1 MYKYILILSNM
12 KGTPQGARFKAMIN
26 KLNTLPKEVQD
37 KVKNTLKAYD
47 EAHVIFEYG
56 EYHVSVGVALKAS
69 YGADHKVIGTFK
81 ANEIYTDDERIEN
94 YINTFQ
100 DYPIEYKGKRDY
112 KTLNDGKRHTWK
124 LIDGVLVA
132 IA

>member
-1 MYKYILILSNM
+1 MYYQIQ

-37 KVKNTLKAYD
+37 EVKNTLKAYD
-47 EAHVIFEYG
+47 EAHVIYEYG
-56 EYHVSVGVALKAS
+56 EYHVSVGVALKAH
-69 YGADHKVIGTFK
+69 YAPDHKVIGTFK
-81 ANEIYTDDERIEN
+81 ANEIFTQDERIEN

-100 DYPIEYKGKRDY
+100 EYPIEYKGKRDY
-112 KTLNDGKRHTWK
+112 KTLNDGKRHTYK
-124 LIDGVLVA
+124 LVDGNLVV